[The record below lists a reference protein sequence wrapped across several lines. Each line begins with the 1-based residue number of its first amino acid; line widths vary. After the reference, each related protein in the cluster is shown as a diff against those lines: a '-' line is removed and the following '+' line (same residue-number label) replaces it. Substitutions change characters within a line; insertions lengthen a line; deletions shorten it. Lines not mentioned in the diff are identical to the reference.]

1 MELITRKEKVAQYLL
16 SQQKWMSVVD
26 IADGLGMD
34 KELIYPV
41 MRGVLREKRYS
52 IECKLELRKLTD
64 FQKEI
69 KLYLITAIEPAV
81 PKPAPKVVVKKK
93 APVNKMED
101 PHIGWITDPISIRAR
116 LRDCI
121 ANVRCEAAL

>member
-1 MELITRKEKVAQYLL
+1 MQNT
-16 SQQKWMSVVD
+16 D
-26 IADGLGMD
+26 ILN
-34 KELIYPV
+34 LFNQ
-41 MRGVLREKRYS
+41 
-52 IECKLELRKLTD
+52 LTD

-81 PKPAPKVVVKKK
+81 PKPAPKEVVRKK
-93 APVNKMED
+93 AAVNRMDD
-101 PHIGWITDPISIRAR
+101 PKIGWITDPVSIRAR